1 MRRILREA
9 PIVSGAL
16 VIVNVIVFL
25 ACIFTGGLL
34 YDLGGVDRVGIVVR
48 HEYGRLFWALF
59 LHNDTAHLFN
69 NMIILFFLGAMLE
82 KEAGH
87 MGLLIIYFF
96 SGIGG
101 NVASLLHK
109 IAEGSN
115 ALSIGAS
122 GAVFGLD
129 GLMLAYVLLSRKFR
143 DTVSTQR
150 VLIMIALSLYNGF
163 VGDNIDNAAHI
174 GGLMAGL
181 LAGIVFILVQNIFKK
196 KDRQEVQF

>member
-87 MGLLIIYFF
+87 IGLLMIYFF

>member
-87 MGLLIIYFF
+87 IGLLMIYFF

-181 LAGIVFILVQNIFKK
+181 LAGIVFILAQNIFKK